1 MLSNLANAKALQRVQ
16 WYQEDFVDDTK
27 LNQILSKVTSFPT
40 MPGAGAKMLS
50 LLEEPDTEVSE
61 IEEILRYDPGLT
73 ANVLKLANSAYFG
86 IPSKI
91 GSLRQAV
98 ILLGLRR
105 LIQLVVA
112 SCVSAV
118 KDKSVPGYDL
128 PAGDLWRHSIAV
140 SLAAEAMVKDKKRT
154 VSQDVFTPALLHD
167 VGKLVLRT
175 FVKEE
180 LEAIESIAAKGVPF
194 VVAENMI
201 LGTDHAEIGAQILSH
216 WNLPSDVVNAV
227 RWHHDPDS
235 PETSNKQ
242 MDIVYLANLLCQT
255 TDTSGEDGG
264 QTVELS
270 PAVIER
276 LGVRLNQFEAIS
288 DKISQWVDE
297 LVLAFS

>member
-1 MLSNLANAKALQRVQ
+1 MN
-16 WYQEDFVDDTK
+16 DTK
-27 LNQILSKVTSFPT
+27 LDQILSKVKSFPT

-50 LLEEPDTEVSE
+50 LLEDPDTEISE
-61 IEEILRYDPGLT
+61 IEEILRYDAGLT
-73 ANVLKLANSAYFG
+73 ANLLKLANSAYFG

-91 GSLRQAV
+91 GSLKQAV
-98 ILLGLRR
+98 IVLGLKR
-105 LIQLVVA
+105 LTQLVVA

-118 KDKSVPGYDL
+118 MDKSVPGYDL
-128 PAGDLWRHSIAV
+128 PPGDLWRHSIAV
-140 SLAAEAMVKDKKRT
+140 SIAAEAMVKDKKRT

-167 VGKLVLRT
+167 VGKLVLGT
-175 FVKEE
+175 FVKED

-216 WNLPSDVVNAV
+216 WNLPPDVIDAV

-242 MDIVYLANLLCQT
+242 VDIVYLANLLCQT
-255 TDTSGEDGG
+255 TDTSGEAGG
-264 QTVELS
+264 QSVELS

-276 LGVRLNQFEAIS
+276 LGVRLDQFEAIS
-288 DKISQWVDE
+288 GKISHWVDE
-297 LVLAFS
+297 LSDVLAFS

>member
-1 MLSNLANAKALQRVQ
+1 MN
-16 WYQEDFVDDTK
+16 DTK
-27 LNQILSKVTSFPT
+27 FNQILSKVKSFPT

-50 LLEEPDTEVSE
+50 LLEEPDTEISE

-98 ILLGLRR
+98 IVLGLKR

-118 KDKSVPGYDL
+118 MDKSVPGYGL

-140 SLAAEAMVKDKKRT
+140 SIAAEAMVKDKKRT

-167 VGKLVLRT
+167 VGKLVLGT
-175 FVKEE
+175 FVKDE

-201 LGTDHAEIGAQILSH
+201 LGTDHAEIGAQILSN
-216 WNLPSDVVNAV
+216 WNFPPGVINAV

-255 TDTSGEDGG
+255 TDTSGEAGG
-264 QTVELS
+264 QSVELS

-288 DKISQWVDE
+288 DKIAQWVDE
-297 LVLAFS
+297 LSDALAFN